1 MSGYITGQGSA
12 AWAVKET
19 SYGVA
24 PTTPTYNLL
33 NMTGESMSATFNKL
47 DEATLIGTKT
57 LPEQDLGSVTVSG
70 GVSTILKPAF
80 VDWLFDVTLGK
91 CSSVTHAG
99 SNHFD
104 KNTYTLQDVGSA
116 IPTSQMRLQRGTK
129 QFEYSG
135 LTVGSLTL
143 NCTAGDFVKADVD
156 FKGYKE
162 VFNNSTAWTVPAST
176 GAASYKCT
184 KARLVAATAGTAT
197 EVGFNWDWDTCPA
210 DTVYDIKGATI
221 TFDNGLEDTPATYC
235 SGVYANQPING
246 QRSVTIQCDVPYS
259 ASFEAFRQ
267 QYYAS
272 ENPDKIALMLGF
284 CSKETISY
292 TQDSST
298 VTYPKE
304 QVMVILPNISITS
317 MSANVSGQ
325 GLIDGSFNGTALSI
339 GSTEPVIVIVKHGYN
354 S

>member
-12 AWAVKET
+12 AWAVKEA

-24 PTTPTYNLL
+24 PSSPTYNLI
-33 NMTGESMSATFNKL
+33 NMTGETMSATYNKL
-47 DEATLIGTKT
+47 DEATLIGSKT

-70 GVSTILKPAF
+70 GISTILKPGFA
-80 VDWLFDVTLGK
+80 DWLFEVTLGNK
-91 CSSVTHAG
+91 TSSTHSS

-104 KNTYTLQDVGSA
+104 VNTYKLANVGTA
-116 IPTSQMRLQRGTK
+116 LPTSQMRLQRGTK
-129 QFEYSG
+129 QFEYQG
-135 LTVGSLTL
+135 LTIGTLTL

-162 VFNNSTAWTVPAST
+162 VYNSSTAWTVPS
-176 GAASYKCT
+176 GDGKASYKCT
-184 KARLVAATAGTAT
+184 KARLVSATAGTST
-197 EVGFNWDWDTCPA
+197 ESGFNWDWDTCPA
-210 DTVYDIKGATI
+210 DTVYDIKGATV

-235 SGVYANQPING
+235 SGLYANQPVNG
-246 QRSVTIQCDVPYS
+246 QRAVTVQCDVPYS

-292 TQDSST
+292 TEGGST
-298 VTYPKE
+298 VTVPKE

-325 GLIDGSFNGTALSI
+325 GLIDGSFNGTALSV
-339 GSTEPVIVIVKHGYN
+339 GSTEPVIVLVKHGFE